1 MSLAFLSEIL
11 FFGKTLVGAS
21 DAPGVGGGEELV
33 VLAAAAEAQEA
44 AVGDV
49 QGGRH
54 GVRASRSRCQKRL
67 CRLLYKF
74 QSSRRWVRSHL
85 KKVWRGSTDRGTH
98 LALRRSSDSH
108 KLQN

>member
-44 AVGDV
+44 AAGDV

-54 GVRASRSRCQKRL
+54 GVRVSRSAKSL
-67 CRLLYKF
+67 PKTIM
-74 QSSRRWVRSHL
+74 S
-85 KKVWRGSTDRGTH
+85 
-98 LALRRSSDSH
+98 
-108 KLQN
+108 LQNSWR